1 MTIENRPAEYE
12 FAGNLADMKVTGIT
26 SPVTFVLSADGVQI
40 VEEICYPDP
49 AGIATIRM
57 RDLLEIAVSC
67 PAMTVG
73 AQPAVVYT
81 WSITGEA
88 AESGSF
94 RCLKG
99 GHLAG
104 VDAATYLKTNF
115 LTWQP
120 QTRTTLYHIPHW
132 LRYVA
137 VVAGCRFRVKGYY
150 TDGTSATFDLT
161 GELAAGSIY
170 TVDATY
176 GAIRG
181 LFDRQ
186 ITYYDIWIESNGTAL
201 TWVQRYV
208 LADGMDGTP
217 DHFVFENS
225 LGGFDTVCFRG
236 DRKDVAEPESLNA
249 AFDDRTLEYDV
260 DWQRSFQKN
269 TGYFPDLNT
278 RLWALDFFSSANRYH
293 LSDGVLHRIVV
304 NKPKLE
310 ATEGE
315 LAGYEF
321 TYAYAKQSRYMN
333 LPRVPVPPALE
344 IVNPAGELFFLE
356 PRLNQFR
363 RADATVG
370 DILIPVQYAH
380 SPEWMAIT
388 LFDILKLAGGEGS
401 GGLWDIILDTLSK
414 KYDKAG
420 GPIRGNVQIEEDD
433 EGSGGHLD
441 VQHTATAT
449 QMIARKEVVA
459 PEFLSGWSGMGF
471 QIWQREDGKWIA
483 EFDGVRARDFFEAT
497 EFIINKAR
505 AVGGELFVTNC
516 NKSVGMTVFDARLFV
531 DGVLNG
537 AENGLLPLDGIFGEC

>member
-40 VEEICYPDP
+40 VEEVCYPDP

-57 RDLLEIAVSC
+57 RDLLEIAVPC

-73 AQPAVVYT
+73 AQAVALYT

-94 RCLKG
+94 HCLKG

-120 QTRTTLYHIPHW
+120 QTRITLYHTPHW

-137 VVAGCRFRVKGYY
+137 IVPGCRFRVKGYF
-150 TDGTSATFDLT
+150 TDGTDATFDLS
-161 GELAAGSIY
+161 GELAVGTIH

-176 GAIRG
+176 GTIRG

-186 ITYYDIWIESNGTAL
+186 ITYYDIWIERNGEAL

-208 LADGMDGTP
+208 LADGVDGTP

-236 DRKDVAEPESLNA
+236 DRKDIAEPESLNA
-249 AFDDRTLEYDV
+249 VFDDRTLEYDV

-293 LSDGVLHRIVV
+293 LADGVLHRIVV
-304 NKPKLE
+304 SDPKLE

-321 TYAYAKQSRYMN
+321 TYAYAKQSRYLN
-333 LPRVPVPPALE
+333 LPRVPVLPALE
-344 IVNPAGELFFLE
+344 IVDPAGELFFLE

-401 GGLWDIILDTLSK
+401 GGLLDMILDTLSK

-420 GPIRGNVQIEEDD
+420 GPIWGNVQVEEND
-433 EGSGGHLD
+433 ESNGGHLD

-459 PEFLSGWSGMGF
+459 PEFLSGWSGLGF
-471 QIWQREDGKWIA
+471 QIRQREDGKWIA

-497 EFIINKAR
+497 EFIINKVR
-505 AVGGELFVTNC
+505 AVGGELLVTNC
-516 NKSVGMTVFDARLFV
+516 NKSIGMTMFDARLFV